1 MFKICRPSKNKNK
14 TYKKQTN
21 KQKIQ
26 EQCQPSE
33 RHWDTGMQTKQE
45 EGVEEHC

>member
-1 MFKICRPSKNKNK
+1 MFKICRPSK
-14 TYKKQTN
+14 KQKQNIQKTN